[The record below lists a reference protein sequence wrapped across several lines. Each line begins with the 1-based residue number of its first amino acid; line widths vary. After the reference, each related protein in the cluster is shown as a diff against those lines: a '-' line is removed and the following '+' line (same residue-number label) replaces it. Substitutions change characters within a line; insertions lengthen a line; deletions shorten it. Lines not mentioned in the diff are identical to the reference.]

1 MGFFLYLCAVFLMAR
16 HLLHLILWLFVV
28 ETAWS
33 IPANRSPFTVTNS
46 DGTVLTITLYG
57 DECCHF
63 YATLDGVPV
72 VEEENGDWRLAPE
85 LKDSINQI
93 WSERS
98 TRLNLR
104 RQQRA
109 AQNKTRQA
117 FGYPTTYSGQK
128 KGIVLLVEF
137 PDKAMKSVNT
147 RDKFD
152 KKFNQKGYNEDDH
165 EGSVHDYFYDQSYG
179 QFDLTFDVFGPI
191 KVSQSYTYYGAN
203 DKNSNDK
210 YVGILA
216 AEACRLA
223 NQKYDINWADYDW
236 DGDKEVDQVVIIYA
250 GYGEHAGASKNAIW
264 PHESSLTLAK
274 RSGDGEGAIR
284 LGGQIIDT
292 YAMSCELRGTSGSK
306 MDGIGAACHEFT
318 HCLGLPDFYDV
329 KYTGGFGMQHW
340 DIMASGN
347 NNGPMGHGE
356 IPAGFTAYER
366 WFAGWLNLIEL
377 DEPTT
382 ITDMPCLNDEPVAYV
397 IYNDGNRNEYF
408 ILENRQ
414 PTGWHQYV
422 NYYTGMHGLLVT
434 HVDYYRDI
442 WVTNTVNS
450 VKKHQR
456 MSIIPAGNNY
466 GTFTGS
472 TYSVTADQYRSHL
485 FPGNRYVTELTN
497 ESHASC
503 GGELFNRN
511 IGGTKYMNKPITDI
525 RESNGLIS
533 FQFMG
538 GSEAMDIK
546 DVANSTSSSV
556 TFYTLDGVQIEQP
569 TQPGIY
575 IEKKNG
581 TTKKI
586 WLTP

>member
-1 MGFFLYLCAVFLMAR
+1 
-16 HLLHLILWLFVV
+16 
-28 ETAWS
+28 
-33 IPANRSPFTVTNS
+33 
-46 DGTVLTITLYG
+46 
-57 DECCHF
+57 
-63 YATLDGVPV
+63 
-72 VEEENGDWRLAPE
+72 
-85 LKDSINQI
+85 
-93 WSERS
+93 
-98 TRLNLR
+98 
-104 RQQRA
+104 
-109 AQNKTRQA
+109 
-117 FGYPTTYSGQK
+117 
-128 KGIVLLVEF
+128 
-137 PDKAMKSVNT
+137 MKSVNT

-191 KVSQSYTYYGAN
+191 KVSQNYAYYGEN

-223 NQKYDINWADYDW
+223 NQNYDINWADYDW
-236 DGDKEVDQVVIIYA
+236 DGDKEVDQVFIIYA

-377 DEPTT
+377 DESTT
-382 ITDMPCLNDEPVAYV
+382 ITDMPCLNDEPVAYI
-397 IYNDGNRNEYF
+397 IYNEGNHNEYF

-546 DVANSTSSSV
+546 DLYIRWCSDRATYTTRHLYREEKWHNQENLVNALIFGTSILNLSILLIPV
-556 TFYTLDGVQIEQP
+556 GIHDVVFRYADVQFLGLFWIHLLDELGRHPTPHFTITHLRTFQHQGTCSN
-569 TQPGIY
+569 
-575 IEKKNG
+575 NG
-581 TTKKI
+581 TFAYDGIIEHRRTHPNQCPTFHDATMQGHI
-586 WLTP
+586 VSDGHIIPNLYGCLFI